1 MVYQFNLNI
10 ALLSFNIIFTIRV
23 AGNCFAEC
31 RPCKQDSEITFRR
44 ASAWPCANSV
54 MLHTSADNATPL
66 STTSENVSLKNT
78 YDIVYMQ
85 GL

>member
-31 RPCKQDSEITFRR
+31 IPCKQDSEITFRR
-44 ASAWPCANSV
+44 ASAWPCAN
-54 MLHTSADNATPL
+54 M
-66 STTSENVSLKNT
+66 K
-78 YDIVYMQ
+78 
-85 GL
+85 